1 MRFLPLLL
9 ITVFLLTTIG
19 AGDMIGEPVRL
30 SGRALGYDQVYLF
43 VTGPGLAKS
52 GVNPERMN
60 SPVVTGSPQSFVVVE
75 TDGNGY
81 WQYRWRT
88 TRVGITLDEG
98 LYTVYAATKPVSKQD
113 LSGVAYDSTGIR
125 MTYIRPDTGSPTPL
139 MTHTG
144 TVEQSIAP
152 ETNQTTSAPPP
163 VYEIPVETIATTRAL
178 IPGPITAFAVISG
191 ALLFAMK
198 NVRK

>member
-1 MRFLPLLL
+1 MLDNFPPA
-9 ITVFLLTTIG
+9 IKAAMGIAVDSFKS
-19 AGDMIGEPVRL
+19 P
-30 SGRALGYDQVYLF
+30 LGYYTFAFTYSLLF
-43 VTGPGLAKS
+43 GAIQAMNLGIGIVSKE
-52 GVNPERMN
+52 EREK
-60 SPVVTGSPQSFVVVE
+60 TADF
-75 TDGNGY
+75 
-81 WQYRWRT
+81 
-88 TRVGITLDEG
+88 IL
-98 LYTVYAATKPVSKQD
+98 TKPVSRQD
-113 LSGVAYDSTGIR
+113 LSGVAYDSTGVR
-125 MTYIRPDTGSPTPL
+125 LTYIRPDTGSPTPL